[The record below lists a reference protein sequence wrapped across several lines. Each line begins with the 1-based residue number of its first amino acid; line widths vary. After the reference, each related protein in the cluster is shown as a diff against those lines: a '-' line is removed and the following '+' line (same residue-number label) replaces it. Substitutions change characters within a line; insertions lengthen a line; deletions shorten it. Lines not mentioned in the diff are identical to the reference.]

1 MVLSGVMFTFKKNI
15 SLIGKIIFL
24 WNIKNF
30 YSNKRTLRNL
40 TFDWILANYHSTEN
54 ITLPKL
60 LN

>member
-1 MVLSGVMFTFKKNI
+1 MFTFKKNI

-40 TFDWILANYHSTEN
+40 TYDWILANYHSTEN